1 MQIVVY
7 GAGYLGTVLSAC
19 LADFGTPIV
28 CCDASE
34 EKILNLA
41 QGHIAFYEKNLEEII
56 RRNVRAG
63 RLTYSIE
70 IEAQVARSQ
79 VVYLAQDDPDETEA
93 IALRLAPAAQPG
105 TLLLVCTPTPVGT
118 ASQLALKLSA
128 LGYDLPVVAHPV
140 SLTEG
145 CAVEDFNWPD
155 RLLFGTRSV
164 DAISTLKVI
173 YRPLVMRGTP
183 VIVTN
188 AETAELVREA
198 ATAFIATKISF
209 INEMAALCEHVNA
222 DALDLSLALGLD
234 KRIAPRCLQ
243 AGVGMGGSFVESD
256 LANLTSLAQRK
267 GVQLQMLT
275 AAQAVS
281 QQHAERTMRK
291 IAEVMPTLRDARVG
305 LLGLAVKPH
314 TSSVAGSSSVALA
327 RQLVQSGAVVR
338 AYDPFAML
346 HAERELQKVV
356 SLCDSAYLA
365 AEGVDALILATGWP
379 EFRNLDFA
387 RMKALLRRPLIVD
400 TKNLLDCD
408 RLRGMGF
415 EYMGIGRATAA

>member
-1 MQIVVY
+1 MQIAVY

-28 CCDASE
+28 CCDTAQ
-34 EKILNLA
+34 EKILDLA
-41 QGHIAFYEKNLEEII
+41 KGRIPFYEKNLEEII
-56 RRNVRAG
+56 KRNVRAG

-70 IEAQVARSQ
+70 IEAQVSRAQ
-79 VVYLAQDDPDETEA
+79 VIFLAQDDPDETDNVA
-93 IALRLAPAAQPG
+93 VRLAASAKPG
-105 TLLLVCTPTPVGT
+105 TLLMICTPTPVGT
-118 ASQLALKLSA
+118 TTRISRKLCA
-128 LGYDLPVVAHPV
+128 LGYEIPVVAHPL

-155 RLLFGTRSV
+155 RLLFGTSSPESI
-164 DAISTLKVI
+164 ATLKII
-173 YRPLVMRGTP
+173 YRPVVMRGTP

-188 AETAELVREA
+188 SETAELVREA

-256 LANLTSLAQRK
+256 ISSLTALAKRK
-267 GVQLQMLT
+267 GVPLQVLA
-275 AAQAVS
+275 AAQSVS

-291 IAEVMPTLRDARVG
+291 IAEVMPTLRDKSVG
-305 LLGLAVKPH
+305 LLGLALKPH
-314 TSSVAGSSSVALA
+314 TSSVSGSASIALA
-327 RQLVQSGAVVR
+327 RQLVENGATVR
-338 AYDPFAML
+338 AYDPFAMI
-346 HAERELQKVV
+346 HAQRELAQAV
-356 SLCDSAYLA
+356 SFCDSAYLA

-379 EFRNLDFA
+379 EFRSLDFA
-387 RMKALLRRPLIVD
+387 RMKSLLRRPLIVD
-400 TKNLLDCD
+400 TKNMLDCE
-408 RLRGMGF
+408 RLRSMGF
-415 EYMGIGRATAA
+415 EYLGIGRMHA

>member
-1 MQIVVY
+1 MQIAVY

-28 CCDASE
+28 CCDTAQ
-34 EKILNLA
+34 EKILDLA
-41 QGHIAFYEKNLEEII
+41 KGRIPFYEKNLEEII
-56 RRNVRAG
+56 KRNVRAG

-70 IEAQVARSQ
+70 IEAQLARAQ
-79 VVYLAQDDPDETEA
+79 VIFLAQDDPNETDTVA
-93 IALRLAPAAQPG
+93 IRLAAAAKPG
-105 TLLLVCTPTPVGT
+105 TLLMICTPTPVGT
-118 ASQLALKLSA
+118 TTRIARKLCG
-128 LGYDLPVVAHPV
+128 LGYDIPVVAHPL

-155 RLLFGTRSV
+155 RLLFGTSSPESI
-164 DAISTLKVI
+164 ATLKII
-173 YRPLVMRGTP
+173 YRPVVMRGTP

-188 AETAELVREA
+188 SETAELVREA

-256 LANLTSLAQRK
+256 ISSLTALAKRK
-267 GVQLQMLT
+267 GVPLQVLA
-275 AAQAVS
+275 AAQSVS

-291 IAEVMPTLRDARVG
+291 IAEVMPTLRDKSVG
-305 LLGLAVKPH
+305 LLGLALKPH
-314 TSSVAGSSSVALA
+314 TSSVSGSASIALA
-327 RQLVQSGAVVR
+327 RQLLENGATVR
-338 AYDPFAML
+338 AYDPFAMI
-346 HAERELQKVV
+346 HAQRELAQTV
-356 SLCDSAYLA
+356 SFCDSAYLA

-379 EFRNLDFA
+379 EFRSLDFA
-387 RMKALLRRPLIVD
+387 RMKSLLRRPLIVD
-400 TKNLLDCD
+400 TKNMLDCE
-408 RLRGMGF
+408 RLRSMGF
-415 EYMGIGRATAA
+415 EYLGIGRMHA